1 MKTNLQLKHTLCT
14 NGLSGANDLTSRI
27 TWGLRDRPLSSFI
40 EHDDVM
46 SLIDWPELAC
56 TILGGGGTR
65 RLEGLQ
71 PIQARRGRPVL
82 F

>member
-1 MKTNLQLKHTLCT
+1 
-14 NGLSGANDLTSRI
+14 
-27 TWGLRDRPLSSFI
+27 
-40 EHDDVM
+40 M